1 MLKHCAVAVSSGLLL
16 LGNATQS
23 LAADPADSPDSG
35 PRVAAGVPATEGP
48 GTEPGSGAIEPGG
61 EAVPAPG
68 AGTVLDDGSVVGAA
82 DERTFAIESDKPAKE
97 GGGSTP
103 SACPE
108 VNDRPT
114 YKVTGRPY
122 FMPDRGH
129 PQSTW
134 LPARQTVG
142 WTITGSHTSTW
153 DIGVGYEAEA
163 SIIVDKAKVEVD
175 TKISNSWTWT
185 GTQTVTDTNTTGKGY
200 RAVLGQ
206 AGWNLTAVKPWV
218 APPCNLRTKTIVIST
233 PRKGDIS
240 IGRVAS

>member
-1 MLKHCAVAVSSGLLL
+1 MLKKCAVAVSSGLLL
-16 LGNATQS
+16 LGSATQA

-35 PRVAAGVPATEGP
+35 PRVAAGVPATDGP
-48 GTEPGSGAIEPGG
+48 GTEPGSGATEPGG

-68 AGTVLDDGSVVGAA
+68 AGIVLDDGTVVGAD
-82 DERTFAIESDKPAKE
+82 DEQSFAFEGDKPAKD
-97 GGGSTP
+97 GGSSMP

-114 YKVTGRPY
+114 YKVTGKPY

-134 LPARQTVG
+134 LLPRQTVS
-142 WTITGSHTSTW
+142 WTITGSHTFTW
-153 DIGVGYEAEA
+153 DFGVGYEAEA
-163 SIIVDKAKVEVD
+163 SIIVEKAKVKVD
-175 TKISNSWTWT
+175 SKISNSWTWT
-185 GTQTVTDTNTTGKGY
+185 GTQTVTDTNTTSKGY

-206 AGWNLTAVKPWV
+206 VGWKLTAVKTWV
-218 APPCNLRTKTIVIST
+218 APPCNLKTKTIVVKT